1 MMLLLDIGNSLLH
14 WAVCADDKPEGGGQF
29 LHRGMDLLRL
39 ADQAWANLPAPDRV
53 VIANVAGS
61 SAGMALAD
69 WLQQRWGIAPEFI
82 RASARACGVTNAY
95 PEPERLGVDRWAA
108 LVAAH
113 HLYPGTVCIVDCG
126 TAITIDVINAEG
138 RHQGGLILPGVE
150 SMKQLLLQN
159 TADIGMAGNLRPARL
174 LATATADAVNGG
186 AIYLAVAALDRIIM
200 ELAADYGPSMRVV
213 LSGGDAPV
221 LLPLLTTPAHHDP
234 ALVLKGLAL
243 LAGGNECDT

>member
-1 MMLLLDIGNSLLH
+1 MLLLDIGNSLLH
-14 WAVCADDKPEGGGQF
+14 WAVCTDDRPEGGGQF
-29 LHRGMDLLRL
+29 LHRGRNLLQL

-61 SAGMALAD
+61 SPGMALAD

-95 PEPERLGVDRWAA
+95 PEPERLGVDRWAT
-108 LVAAH
+108 LVATH
-113 HLYPGTVCIVDCG
+113 YHYPGAACIVDCG

-138 RHQGGLILPGVE
+138 WHQGGLILPGVE

-159 TADIGMAGNLRPARL
+159 TADIGTAGNLRPARL

-186 AIYLAVAALDRIIM
+186 ALYLAVAAIDRIIGD
-200 ELAADYGPSMRVV
+200 LAADYGASLQVV
-213 LSGGDAPV
+213 LTGGDAPV
-221 LLPLLTTPAHHDP
+221 LLPLLATPAHHDP
-234 ALVLKGLAL
+234 ALVLEGLAL
-243 LAGGNECDT
+243 LAGGT